1 MASLTQRSKTS
12 VKKDVALSK
21 RLAKLLRHDPR
32 NLTMQPDGYI
42 KVNDILNLQDF
53 QKWKQKDILRIV
65 NSNDKQRFSIQ
76 NAGEQML
83 IRANQGHSVATV
95 DQEQLLERINN
106 PSEIPCCIH
115 GTYIDAWEKFIH
127 KDGLNKMQRQHIHC
141 AVGTPEEKGVISGMR
156 SSCELVIYIDV
167 AKAMQNGL
175 VFYKSSNNVILTEGP
190 IQPDCFTKCIRR
202 KDGINLIQQATVIPA
217 TMQMNKESK
226 SQSKSESRSKQLK
239 NNQINMKT
247 KTRANYRFPLE
258 ATNEW
263 KQHLQS
269 KGYCVIANTLNV
281 DEIETS
287 KVLIIEDLE
296 RLKIKLPVHGLVPEI
311 SQSAGAWKIRGNS
324 NIKKA
329 FEHIWQDSELITSM
343 DCVIVWRRWN
353 QIKKSNATSTST
365 TTTTTTTSTSTSGQK
380 KPRTEGLHLDQN
392 PFHKPNLECVQG
404 MVPLFP
410 VNKEVGGLVVVE
422 ESHTDN
428 NRSLLQ
434 QKNPK
439 LKHAGDWCPLPIRS
453 NPTIYEQ
460 AMLIEAEA
468 GDLILWDSRTI
479 HGGRVG
485 NGSFD
490 EDETV
495 TSNLVRMSVT
505 VSMTQKSRASSEC
518 LALRRQGFLKGA
530 CFNHSP
536 HEAGTS
542 TGTIKAP
549 ADPTYVPIKLSQE
562 QWQLLDGSSG
572 VDMGKTKN
580 K

>member
-1 MASLTQRSKTS
+1 
-12 VKKDVALSK
+12 
-21 RLAKLLRHDPR
+21 
-32 NLTMQPDGYI
+32 
-42 KVNDILNLQDF
+42 
-53 QKWKQKDILRIV
+53 
-65 NSNDKQRFSIQ
+65 
-76 NAGEQML
+76 
-83 IRANQGHSVATV
+83 
-95 DQEQLLERINN
+95 
-106 PSEIPCCIH
+106 
-115 GTYIDAWEKFIH
+115 
-127 KDGLNKMQRQHIHC
+127 
-141 AVGTPEEKGVISGMR
+141 
-156 SSCELVIYIDV
+156 
-167 AKAMQNGL
+167 
-175 VFYKSSNNVILTEGP
+175 
-190 IQPDCFTKCIRR
+190 
-202 KDGINLIQQATVIPA
+202 
-217 TMQMNKESK
+217 
-226 SQSKSESRSKQLK
+226 
-239 NNQINMKT
+239 MKT

-311 SQSAGAWKIRGNS
+311 SQSAGAWKIRGNP

-329 FEHIWQDSELITSM
+329 FEHIWQDSELITSSM

-353 QIKKSNATSTST
+353 QIKKSNATSTSS
-365 TTTTTTTSTSTSGQK
+365 TTTSTSTSGQK

-404 MVPLFP
+404 MVPLFS

-428 NRSLLQ
+428 KRSLLQ
-434 QKNPK
+434 QKNPN

-485 NGSFD
+485 TGSFD

-495 TSNLVRMSVT
+495 TSRVRV
-505 VSMTQKSRASSEC
+505 SRASSEC
-518 LALRRQGFLKGA
+518 LALRRQSFLKGA

-549 ADPTYVPIKLSQE
+549 ADPTYVPIELSQE

-580 K
+580 KGK